1 MNPSVLLRRSSYS
14 WRHLSFKR
22 NGFRYR
28 HHEAI
33 TVTAE
38 TLGEKY
44 RVAKLSMNRPPVN
57 SFDIPLVASLTNHLE
72 DLQLSGKCDGII
84 ITSSVPRTFSAG
96 LDLKELHGVT
106 AEHLRKFWRN
116 VQDLWLCLYSSR
128 VPTVAAIN
136 GHCLAAGTIIA
147 AACDYRVA
155 AEGDYGVGVTA
166 AKVGIIAP
174 GWFLSMLT
182 HLMGQRRTELALQ
195 QGLLFKPEEAVKV
208 GLVDQVCKS
217 ERLHVEALS
226 ALEPFLAVSQLSRAT
241 MKLSLRGDLI
251 DRFVRSRTDDEDR
264 FVGFVMQDSVQ
275 KSLGDYIQKLKSRKQ

>member
-1 MNPSVLLRRSSYS
+1 MNPSVLLRRSFC
-14 WRHLSFKR
+14 WRLPSFTKHC
-22 NGFRYR
+22 FRYK
-28 HHEAI
+28 HDGAI
-33 TVTAE
+33 AVTTE
-38 TLGEKY
+38 ILGEKY
-44 RVAKLSMNRPPVN
+44 KVAKLTMNHPPVN

-72 DLQLSGKCDGII
+72 DLQLFGKCDGII

-106 AEHLRKFWRN
+106 AEHLRKFWRH

-147 AACDYRVA
+147 TACDYRVA

-166 AKVGIIAP
+166 AKVGIVAP
-174 GWFLSMLT
+174 GWFLLMLT

-195 QGLLFKPEEAVKV
+195 QGLLFKPEEAQRA
-208 GLVDQVCKS
+208 GLLDKVCKS
-217 ERLHVEALS
+217 ERLHEEALA
-226 ALEPFLAVSQLSRAT
+226 ALEPFLTVSQLSRAT

-251 DRFVRSRTDDEDR
+251 DRFVRSRTEDEDK

-275 KSLGDYIQKLKSRKQ
+275 KSLGDYIQKLRSRKH